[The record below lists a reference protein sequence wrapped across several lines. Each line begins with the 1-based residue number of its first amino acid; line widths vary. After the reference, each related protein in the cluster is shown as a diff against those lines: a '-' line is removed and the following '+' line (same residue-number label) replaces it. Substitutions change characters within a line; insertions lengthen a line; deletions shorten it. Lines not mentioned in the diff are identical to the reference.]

1 MALPTFFRP
10 GRYVGRLCGAGL
22 PASAKAMAGAPKLAR
37 GGGAG
42 EGGQACEVRLKPCP
56 TCVRHVHFGMR
67 RRLAGVGGV
76 ALTIAAA
83 IGCAAEESGVH
94 VPPPLTERREIV
106 ETLHG
111 VEIRDP
117 YRWLEDQE
125 APETRAWI
133 DAQNAYADTVLQ
145 SLPGRDE
152 LKTLAATVLE
162 VDVIGLPTERGGRYF
177 YSRRRADQDL
187 SVLYVR
193 DGLDGEDRVLIDP
206 HPMSS
211 DHTISVTYLDISR
224 DGRLVVYA
232 VRDGGVDETSIHLR
246 DVDTGKDLD
255 DRLPAARY
263 GQVNLTPDKTGFYY
277 ERYGD
282 VSPRVMFHRLGTDP
296 SADIQLFGDG
306 YELHHI
312 PVSLLSD
319 DGRWL
324 LVHVIEGSSG
334 PTEIHLKDLTTAGSF
349 TTVIKDG
356 VSESWAEFAGDLLV
370 ITTNLDAPNKRV
382 MVADPANPSVDQWR
396 EIIPERDEV
405 VIQETRGLGSRLAVS
420 YLQDV
425 QLRVAIHELSGAH
438 VRDIAF
444 ETLGSVGGGA
454 GRWTSN
460 EAFFTFQSYHRPNT
474 IYRYDLESAEQ
485 TVWAQVEV
493 PIDTGRYQVTQTWF
507 ASQDGTR
514 VPMFITHRADVVLD
528 GTNPTLLTGYGGFNL
543 SQTPRFSSLAAVWLE
558 SGGVFAEANVRGGGE
573 FGEEWHRDGMLERK
587 QHVFDD
593 FIAAAEHLIA
603 EGFTSPEHLAIRGGS
618 NGGLL
623 VGAVSNQ
630 RPDLFGAVV
639 CTYPLLD
646 MVRYHQFLVASF
658 WVPEYG
664 SSEDP
669 EQFAYMLDYS
679 PYHNVDE
686 TARYPATLYITGD
699 GDTRVAP
706 LHARKMAALMQSTH
720 GDATPILLRYHTDA
734 GHSGGQPVSQQIEE
748 MVDTV
753 SFLRWQVG

>member
-1 MALPTFFRP
+1 MATPSLLT
-10 GRYVGRLCGAGL
+10 GRTVAVG
-22 PASAKAMAGAPKLAR
+22 
-37 GGGAG
+37 
-42 EGGQACEVRLKPCP
+42 V
-56 TCVRHVHFGMR
+56 V
-67 RRLAGVGGV
+67 
-76 ALTIAAA
+76 AAA
-83 IGCAAEESGVH
+83 TGLLSACAPDERGVS
-94 VPPPLTERREIV
+94 VPPPPTETREVV

-133 DAQNAYADTVLQ
+133 DLQNSYTDRLLEP
-145 SLPGRDE
+145 LPGRE
-152 LKTLAATVLE
+152 SLEALAGKVLE
-162 VDVIGLPTERGGRYF
+162 VDAIGLPNERGGRYF
-177 YSRRRADQDL
+177 YSKRRADQDL

-193 DGLDGEDRVLIDP
+193 EGLDGDDRVLIDP
-206 HPMSS
+206 HPMSPN
-211 DHTISVTYLDISR
+211 HTTSVSYLDISR

-232 VRDGGVDETSIHLR
+232 VRDGGVDEISIHLR
-246 DVDTGKDLD
+246 DVDTGEDLD
-255 DRLPAARY
+255 DALPAARY
-263 GQVNLTPDKTGFYY
+263 GNVNLTPDKSGFYY

-282 VSPRVMFHRLGTDP
+282 VTPKVMFHALGTDS
-296 SADIQLFGDG
+296 SADTQLFGDG

-334 PTEIHLKDLTTAGSF
+334 PTEIHLKDLTTAAPF
-349 TTVIKDG
+349 APVIKDG
-356 VSESWAEFAGDLLV
+356 VTESWAEFAGDQIV

-382 MVADPANPSVDQWR
+382 MVADPANPAVDQWR
-396 EIIPERDEV
+396 EIIPERDDV
-405 VIQETRGLGSRLAVS
+405 VIQEARGLGGRLAVS

-425 QLRVAIHELSGAH
+425 QPRVAIHDLSGAG
-438 VRDIAF
+438 VGDITF
-444 ETLGSVGGGA
+444 ETIGSVGGGA
-454 GRWTSN
+454 GRWTSD

-474 IYRYDLESAEQ
+474 IYRYDLDTGAQ
-485 TVWAQVEV
+485 TVWAEIEV
-493 PIDTGRYQVTQTWF
+493 PIDTDRYEVTQTWF
-507 ASQDGTR
+507 ASKDGTR
-514 VPMFITHRADVVLD
+514 VPMFVTHRADVALD

-543 SQTPRFSSLAAVWLE
+543 SRTPAFSSLAAVWLE
-558 SGGVFAEANVRGGGE
+558 SGGVFAEANMRGGGE
-573 FGEEWHRDGMLERK
+573 FGEDWHRDGMLANK
-587 QHVFDD
+587 QNVFDD

-603 EGFTSPEHLAIRGGS
+603 EGFTSREHLAIRGGS

-623 VGAVSNQ
+623 VGTVSNQ

-646 MVRYHQFLVASF
+646 MVRYHEFLVASF

-669 EQFAYMLDYS
+669 EQFAYIHAYS
-679 PYHNVDE
+679 PYHNVDVAAE
-686 TARYPATLYITGD
+686 YPATLYITGD

-706 LHARKMAALMQSTH
+706 LHGRKMAALMQATH
-720 GDATPILLRYHTDA
+720 GATTPVLLRYHTEA

-753 SFLRWQVG
+753 SFLLWQVG

>member
-1 MALPTFFRP
+1 MVRWGPLL
-10 GRYVGRLCGAGL
+10 VVAGL
-22 PASAKAMAGAPKLAR
+22 S
-37 GGGAG
+37 
-42 EGGQACEVRLKPCP
+42 
-56 TCVRHVHFGMR
+56 
-67 RRLAGVGGV
+67 
-76 ALTIAAA
+76 
-83 IGCAAEESGVH
+83 GCAAEEPGVN
-94 VPPPLTERREIV
+94 VPPPQTERREVV

-117 YRWLEDQE
+117 YRWLEDQD
-125 APETRAWI
+125 APQTRAWI
-133 DAQNAYADTVLQ
+133 DEQNHYTDALLKP
-145 SLPGRDE
+145 LPGRDE
-152 LKTLAATVLE
+152 LETLVATVLQ
-162 VDVIGLPTERGGRYF
+162 VDAIGLPNERGGRYF

-193 DGLDGEDRVLIDP
+193 EGLDGEDRALIDP
-206 HPMSS
+206 HPMSP
-211 DHTISVTYLDISR
+211 DHTISVSYLDISR

-232 VRDGGVDETSIHLR
+232 VRDGGVDEVSIHLR
-246 DVDTGKDLD
+246 DVDTGEDLD
-255 DRLPAARY
+255 DSLPAARY
-263 GQVNLTPDKTGFYY
+263 GQINLTPDKTGFFY

-282 VSPRVMFHRLGTDP
+282 VTPRVMFHALGTEP
-296 SADIQLFGDG
+296 SADTQLFGDG
-306 YELHHI
+306 YELQHI

-334 PTEIHLKDLTTAGSF
+334 PTEIHLKDLTSEAPF
-349 TTVIKDG
+349 TTLIKDG
-356 VSESWAEFAGDLLV
+356 VSESWAEFAGDQLV

-382 MVADPANPSVDQWR
+382 VLADPANPAVDQWR
-396 EIIPERDEV
+396 EIIPERDDV
-405 VIQETRGLGSRLAVS
+405 VIQEARGVGGRLAVS

-425 QLRVAIHELSGAH
+425 QPRMAIHELSGAL

-454 GRWTSN
+454 GRWTSDG
-460 EAFFTFQSYHRPNT
+460 AFFTFQSYHRPNT
-474 IYRYDLESAEQ
+474 IYRYDLASGDRA
-485 TVWAQVEV
+485 VWAQVEV
-493 PIDTGRYQVTQTWF
+493 PIDTSRFEVTQTWF
-507 ASQDGTR
+507 ASKDGTR
-514 VPMFITHRADVVLD
+514 VPMFITHRADVALD

-543 SQTPRFSSLAAVWLE
+543 SRTPAFSSLAAVWLE
-558 SGGVFAEANVRGGGE
+558 SGGVYAEANMRGGGE
-573 FGEEWHRDGMLERK
+573 FGEDWHRDGMLGHK

-603 EGFTSPEHLAIRGGS
+603 EGYTSAEHLAIRGGS

-669 EQFAYMLDYS
+669 DQFAYLFDYS

-686 TARYPATLYITGD
+686 TARYPATLYISGD

-706 LHARKMAALMQSTH
+706 LHARKMAALMQTLH
-720 GDATPILLRYHTDA
+720 GDATPMLLRYHTDA

-748 MVDTV
+748 MVDTL
-753 SFLRWQVG
+753 SFLLWQVG

>member
-1 MALPTFFRP
+1 
-10 GRYVGRLCGAGL
+10 
-22 PASAKAMAGAPKLAR
+22 
-37 GGGAG
+37 
-42 EGGQACEVRLKPCP
+42 
-56 TCVRHVHFGMR
+56 
-67 RRLAGVGGV
+67 V
-76 ALTIAAA
+76 ALLTVAALS
-83 IGCAAEESGVH
+83 GCVAEEPGVI
-94 VPPPLTERREIV
+94 VPPPPTDRREVV

-111 VEIRDP
+111 VELRDP

-133 DAQNAYADTVLQ
+133 DVQNDYTDTLLEPLV
-145 SLPGRDE
+145 GRDALE
-152 LKTLAATVLE
+152 TLAATVLE
-162 VDVIGLPTERGGRYF
+162 VDAIGLPNERGGRYF
-177 YSRRRADQDL
+177 YSKRRADQDL

-193 DGLDGEDRVLIDP
+193 DQLDGNDRVLIDP
-206 HPMSS
+206 HPMSP
-211 DHTISVTYLDISR
+211 DHTISVSFLDISH

-232 VRDGGVDETSIHLR
+232 VRDGGVDEVSIHLR

-255 DRLPAARY
+255 DMLPAARY
-263 GQVNLTPDKTGFYY
+263 GEVNLTPDGAGFFY

-282 VSPRVMFHRLGTDP
+282 VTPRVMFHSLGTDP
-296 SADIQLFGDG
+296 GADSQLFGDG
-306 YELHHI
+306 YQLQHI

-334 PTEIHLKDLTTAGSF
+334 PTEIHLKDLTTEAPF

-356 VSESWAEFAGDLLV
+356 VTESWAEFAGDQIV

-382 MVADPANPSVDQWR
+382 MVADPANPAVDQWR
-396 EIIPERDEV
+396 EIIPEREDV
-405 VIQETRGLGSRLAVS
+405 VVQAARGLGGRLAVS

-425 QLRVAIHELSGAH
+425 QPRVAIHDLSGAE
-438 VRDIAF
+438 VRGITF
-444 ETLGSVGGGA
+444 ETVGSVGGGA
-454 GRWTSN
+454 GRWTSD

-474 IYRYDLESAEQ
+474 IYRYDLATGAQ

-493 PIDTGRYQVTQTWF
+493 PIDTGRYEVTQTWF
-507 ASQDGTR
+507 ASKDGTR
-514 VPMFITHRADVVLD
+514 VPMFVTHRADVVLD

-543 SQTPRFSSLAAVWLE
+543 SRTPAFSSLAAVWLE
-558 SGGVFAEANVRGGGE
+558 SGGVFAEANMRGGGE
-573 FGEEWHRDGMLERK
+573 FGEDWHRDGMLEHK

-593 FIAAAEHLIA
+593 FIAAAEHLVA
-603 EGFTSPEHLAIRGGS
+603 EGYTSPEHLAIRGGS

-623 VGAVSNQ
+623 VGTVSNQ

-669 EQFAYMLDYS
+669 EQFAYIHAYS
-679 PYHNVDE
+679 PYHNVDAA
-686 TARYPATLYITGD
+686 ARYPATLYITGD

-706 LHARKMAALMQSTH
+706 LHGRKMAALMQATH
-720 GDATPILLRYHTDA
+720 GASTPVLLRYHTDA

-753 SFLRWQVG
+753 SFLLWQVG

>member
-1 MALPTFFRP
+1 MVRWGPLL
-10 GRYVGRLCGAGL
+10 VVAGL
-22 PASAKAMAGAPKLAR
+22 S
-37 GGGAG
+37 
-42 EGGQACEVRLKPCP
+42 
-56 TCVRHVHFGMR
+56 
-67 RRLAGVGGV
+67 
-76 ALTIAAA
+76 
-83 IGCAAEESGVH
+83 GCAAEEPGVN
-94 VPPPLTERREIV
+94 VPPPQTERREVV

-117 YRWLEDQE
+117 YRWLEDQD
-125 APETRAWI
+125 APQTRAWI
-133 DAQNAYADTVLQ
+133 DEQNHYTDALLKP
-145 SLPGRDE
+145 LPGRDE
-152 LKTLAATVLE
+152 LETLVATVLQ
-162 VDVIGLPTERGGRYF
+162 VDAIGLPNERGGRYF

-193 DGLDGEDRVLIDP
+193 EGLDGEDRALIDP
-206 HPMSS
+206 HPMSP
-211 DHTISVTYLDISR
+211 DHTISVSYLDISR

-232 VRDGGVDETSIHLR
+232 VRDGGVDEVSIHLR
-246 DVDTGKDLD
+246 DVDTGEDLD
-255 DRLPAARY
+255 DSLPAARY
-263 GQVNLTPDKTGFYY
+263 GQINLTSDKTGFFY

-282 VSPRVMFHRLGTDP
+282 VTPRVMFHALGTEP
-296 SADIQLFGDG
+296 SADTQLFGDG
-306 YELHHI
+306 YELQHI

-334 PTEIHLKDLTTAGSF
+334 PTEIHLKDLTSEAPF
-349 TTVIKDG
+349 TTLIKDG
-356 VSESWAEFAGDLLV
+356 VSESWAEFAGDQLV

-382 MVADPANPSVDQWR
+382 VLADPANPAVDQWR
-396 EIIPERDEV
+396 EIIPERDDI
-405 VIQETRGLGSRLAVS
+405 VIQEARGVAGRLAVS

-425 QLRVAIHELSGAH
+425 QPRMAIHELSGAL

-454 GRWTSN
+454 GRWTSD

-474 IYRYDLESAEQ
+474 IYRYDLASGDRA
-485 TVWAQVEV
+485 VWAQVEV
-493 PIDTGRYQVTQTWF
+493 PIDTSRFEVTQTWF
-507 ASQDGTR
+507 ASKDGTR
-514 VPMFITHRADVVLD
+514 VPMFITHRADVALD

-543 SQTPRFSSLAAVWLE
+543 SRTPAFSSLAAVWLE
-558 SGGVFAEANVRGGGE
+558 SGGVYAEANMRGGGE
-573 FGEEWHRDGMLERK
+573 FGEDWHRDGMLGHK

-603 EGFTSPEHLAIRGGS
+603 EGYTSAEHLAIRGGS

-669 EQFAYMLDYS
+669 DQFAYLFDYS

-686 TARYPATLYITGD
+686 TARYPATLYISGD

-706 LHARKMAALMQSTH
+706 LHARKMAALMQTLH
-720 GDATPILLRYHTDA
+720 GDATPMLLRYHTDA

-748 MVDTV
+748 MVDTL
-753 SFLRWQVG
+753 SFLLWQVG

>member
-1 MALPTFFRP
+1 MGSSTL
-10 GRYVGRLCGAGL
+10 L
-22 PASAKAMAGAPKLAR
+22 
-37 GGGAG
+37 
-42 EGGQACEVRLKPCP
+42 
-56 TCVRHVHFGMR
+56 R
-67 RRLAGVGGV
+67 RRVTGVGVV
-76 ALTIAAA
+76 ATAVGLFS
-83 IGCAAEESGVH
+83 GCVAEEPGVH
-94 VPPPLTERREIV
+94 VPPPQTERHEVV

-117 YRWLEDQE
+117 YRWLEDQD
-125 APETRAWI
+125 APQTRAWI
-133 DAQNAYADTVLQ
+133 GAQNAHTDTLLKP
-145 SLPGRDE
+145 LPGRDE
-152 LKTLAATVLE
+152 VEALAATVLE
-162 VDVIGLPTERGGRYF
+162 VEAIGLPNERGGRYF

-187 SVLYVR
+187 SVLHVR
-193 DGLDGEDRVLIDP
+193 EGLDGEDRVLVDP
-206 HPMSS
+206 HPMSP
-211 DHTISVTYLDISR
+211 DHTISVSYLDISR

-232 VRDGGVDETSIHLR
+232 VRDGGVDEVSIHLR
-246 DVDTGKDLD
+246 DVDTLTDLD
-255 DRLPAARY
+255 DMLPAARY
-263 GQVNLTPDKTGFYY
+263 GQVNLTPDTAGFYY

-282 VSPRVMFHRLGTDP
+282 VTPRVMFHALETDP
-296 SADIQLFGDG
+296 STDAQLFGDG

-312 PVSLLSD
+312 PVSLLSH

-334 PTEIHLKDLTTAGSF
+334 PTEIHLKDLNTAAPF

-356 VSESWAEFAGDLLV
+356 VTESWAEFAGDQLV

-382 MVADPANPSVDQWR
+382 MVAELANPAVDQWR

-405 VIQETRGLGSRLAVS
+405 VIQEARGLGGRLAVS

-425 QLRVAIHELSGAH
+425 QPRVAIHELSGAH
-438 VRDIAF
+438 VRDIMF
-444 ETLGSVGGGA
+444 STLGSVGTVA
-454 GRWTSN
+454 GRWTSD

-474 IYRYDLESAEQ
+474 IYRYNLASGEQ
-485 TVWAQVEV
+485 TVWAQVKV
-493 PIDTGRYQVTQTWF
+493 PIDTDRYQVTQSWF
-507 ASQDGTR
+507 VSKDGTR
-514 VPMFITHRADVVLD
+514 VPMFVTHRADIVLD
-528 GTNPTLLTGYGGFNL
+528 GTNPTLLTGYGGFNV
-543 SQTPRFSSLAAVWLE
+543 SGTPVFSSLAAVWLE
-558 SGGVFAEANVRGGGE
+558 SGGVFAEANMRGGGE
-573 FGEEWHRDGMLERK
+573 FGEDWHRDGMLERK

-603 EGFTSPEHLAIRGGS
+603 EGFTSPQHLAIRGGS

-664 SSEDP
+664 SSDDQ
-669 EQFAYMLDYS
+669 EQFAYILDYS

-686 TARYPATLYITGD
+686 TARYPATLYISGD

-706 LHARKMAALMQSTH
+706 LHARKMAALMQATH

-753 SFLRWQVG
+753 SFLLWQVG

>member
-1 MALPTFFRP
+1 MRWL
-10 GRYVGRLCGAGL
+10 L
-22 PASAKAMAGAPKLAR
+22 LAT
-37 GGGAG
+37 
-42 EGGQACEVRLKPCP
+42 VTL
-56 TCVRHVHFGMR
+56 FGCD
-67 RRLAGVGGV
+67 ANEQGV
-76 ALTIAAA
+76 T
-83 IGCAAEESGVH
+83 
-94 VPPPLTERREIV
+94 VPPPPDTERREVV

-117 YRWLEDQE
+117 YRWLEDQN

-133 DAQNAYADTVLQ
+133 DVQNGYADTLLM

-152 LKTLAATVLE
+152 LETLAATVLK
-162 VDVIGLPTERGGRYF
+162 VDTIGLPNERGGRYF
-177 YSRRRADQDL
+177 YSRRRAGQDL
-187 SVLYVR
+187 PVLYVR
-193 DGLDGEDRVLIDP
+193 EGLDGEDRVLIDP

-211 DHTISVTYLDISR
+211 DHTISVSYLDISR

-232 VRDGGVDETSIHLR
+232 VRDGGVDEVSIHLR
-246 DVDTGKDLD
+246 DVDTGEDLD

-263 GQVNLTPDKTGFYY
+263 GQFNLTPDKTGFYY

-282 VSPRVMFHRLGTDP
+282 VTPRVMFHALGTDP
-296 SADIQLFGDG
+296 SADTQLFGDG
-306 YELHHI
+306 YQLHHI

-334 PTEIHLKDLTTAGSF
+334 PTEIHLKDLTTEAPF

-356 VSESWAEFAGDLLV
+356 VSESWAEFAGDQLV

-382 MVADPANPSVDQWR
+382 MVADPANPAVDRWR
-396 EIIPERDEV
+396 EIIPERDQV
-405 VIQETRGLGSRLAVS
+405 VIQEARGLGGQLSVS
-420 YLQDV
+420 YLRDV
-425 QLRVAIHELSGAH
+425 QPHVAIHELSGAH
-438 VRDIAF
+438 VRDLTF

-454 GRWTSN
+454 GRWTSD

-474 IYRYDLESAEQ
+474 IYRYDLASGER
-485 TVWAQVEV
+485 TVWAQVDV
-493 PIDTGRYQVTQTWF
+493 PIDTSRYEVTQTWF
-507 ASQDGTR
+507 DSKDGTR
-514 VPMFITHRADVVLD
+514 VPMFVTHRADVVLD

-543 SQTPRFSSLAAVWLE
+543 SRTPAFSSLAAVWLE
-558 SGGVFAEANVRGGGE
+558 SGGVFAEANMRGGGE

-603 EGFTSPEHLAIRGGS
+603 QGYTSPEHLAIRGGS

-669 EQFAYMLDYS
+669 EQLAYLLSYS
-679 PYHNVDE
+679 PYHNVDQ
-686 TARYPATLYITGD
+686 TARYPATLYISGD

-706 LHARKMAALMQSTH
+706 LHARKMAALMQATH
-720 GDATPILLRYHTDA
+720 GAATPIMLRYHTDA

-753 SFLRWQVG
+753 SFLLWQVG

>member
-1 MALPTFFRP
+1 MASPAFFRRP
-10 GRYVGRLCGAGL
+10 LV
-22 PASAKAMAGAPKLAR
+22 
-37 GGGAG
+37 
-42 EGGQACEVRLKPCP
+42 
-56 TCVRHVHFGMR
+56 T
-67 RRLAGVGGV
+67 V
-76 ALTIAAA
+76 AVPLVATALLT
-83 IGCAAEESGVH
+83 GCAVEESGVT
-94 VPPPLTERREIV
+94 VPPPLTAIDEVV

-117 YRWLEDQE
+117 YRWLEDQD

-133 DAQNAYADTVLQ
+133 DTQNGYTDTLLEP
-145 SLPGRDE
+145 LPGRDRLE
-152 LKTLAATVLE
+152 TLAATVLE
-162 VDVIGLPTERGGRYF
+162 VDAIGQPNERGGRYF
-177 YSRRRADQDL
+177 HSRRRADQDL
-187 SVLYVR
+187 QVLYVR
-193 DGLDGEDRVLIDP
+193 DGLHGADRVLVDP
-206 HPMSS
+206 HPMSP
-211 DHTISVTYLDISR
+211 DHTISVSYLDISR

-232 VRDGGVDETSIHLR
+232 VRDGGVDEVSIHLR
-246 DVDTGKDLD
+246 DVDSGADLD

-282 VSPRVMFHRLGTDP
+282 VTPRLMFHLLGTDP
-296 SADIQLFGDG
+296 SADVQLFGDG
-306 YELHHI
+306 YERHHI
-312 PVSLLSD
+312 PVTLLSD

-334 PTEIHLKDLTTAGSF
+334 PTEIHLKDLVAETPF

-356 VSESWAEFAGDLLV
+356 VTESWAEFAGDQLV

-382 MVADPANPSVDQWR
+382 MVADPVNPTVDQWR
-396 EIIPERDEV
+396 EIIPERDDV
-405 VIQETRGLGSRLAVS
+405 VVQDARGRGGRLVVS

-425 QLRVAIHELSGAH
+425 QPRVAIHEVSGAH
-438 VRDIAF
+438 IRDIAF
-444 ETLGSVGGGA
+444 ETIGSVGGGA
-454 GRWTSN
+454 GQWTSD

-474 IYRYDLESAEQ
+474 IYRYDLASGEQ
-485 TVWAQVEV
+485 RVWAQVAV
-493 PIDTGRYQVTQTWF
+493 PIDTGRYEVTQTWF
-507 ASQDGTR
+507 ASKDGTR
-514 VPMFITHRADVVLD
+514 VPMFIVHRAEVVLD

-543 SQTPRFSSLAAVWLE
+543 SRTPAFSSLAAVWLE
-558 SGGVFAEANVRGGGE
+558 SGGVFAEANMRGGGE
-573 FGEEWHRDGMLERK
+573 FGEAWHRDGMLERK

-603 EGFTSPEHLAIRGGS
+603 EGYTSAEHLAIRGGS

-630 RPDLFGAVV
+630 RPELFGAVV

-669 EQFAYMLDYS
+669 AQFAYIYDYS

-706 LHARKMAALMQSTH
+706 LHGRKMAALMQATH
-720 GDATPILLRYHTDA
+720 GADTPMLLRYHTDA
-734 GHSGGQPVSQQIEE
+734 GHSGGQPISQQIEQ

-753 SFLRWQVG
+753 SFLLWQVG